1 MNAEELRTVV
11 ELATRAPS
19 VHNTQPWR
27 FAGRTAAGGGLA
39 GIDLFAD
46 RERSLEVIDPEG
58 RDLHLSCG
66 AAVEFARVGVRSL
79 GRSCAVHLLP
89 DQQQP
94 DHLAWIEVGGDE
106 PATEEELRLHA
117 AVPDR
122 YTARER
128 FDDTPVPE
136 ALIAR
141 LERAASELGAW
152 LRVLG
157 QKTDEVT
164 LAVLLARSDEIER
177 HDDRYEAELA
187 TWLNRPQEAGDGI
200 PPAAIAP
207 TRERASSFQLREM
220 EAKGAHA
227 AAPVTDGG
235 VDGQTGPPPAEHPL
249 VCIIGTP
256 GDDRHAWLQ
265 AGEALGRL
273 LLEAAAAGVQASP
286 MTQVTEVASARAMLA
301 RALGLVGHPQIVL
314 RMGYAHGHPT
324 TPRRPLESV
333 LDLPRPVMP
342 AAGSQPD

>member
-1 MNAEELRTVV
+1 MNTEELRTVV

-27 FAGRTAAGGGLA
+27 FAGRTAPDG
-39 GIDLFAD
+39 DVEVVDVFPD

-66 AAVEFARVGVRSL
+66 AAVEFARIGVRAL
-79 GRSCAVHLLP
+79 GRSCSVHLLP
-89 DQQQP
+89 EREQP
-94 DHLAWIEVGGDE
+94 DHLAWIEIGGGE
-106 PATEEELRLHA
+106 PPTEEELRLHA

-128 FDDTPVPE
+128 FDDTPVPQDVV
-136 ALIAR
+136 AR
-141 LERAASELGAW
+141 LEHAASELGAW

-157 QKTDEVT
+157 EKADEVT

-177 HDDRYEAELA
+177 HDERYEAELA
-187 TWLNRPQEAGDGI
+187 TWLNRPREAGDGI
-200 PPAAIAP
+200 PPAAVVP
-207 TRERASSFQLREM
+207 THERASSLQLREM
-220 EAKGAHA
+220 ERKGGEDTPPKGA
-227 AAPVTDGG
+227 GG
-235 VDGQTGPPPAEHPL
+235 TEGATAPPPVEHPL

-286 MTQVTEVASARAMLA
+286 LTQVTEVASARAMLA
-301 RALGLVGHPQIVL
+301 GGLGLVGHPQIVL
-314 RMGYAHGHPT
+314 RMGYAHGRPT
-324 TPRRPLESV
+324 TPRRPVESV
-333 LDLPRPVMP
+333 LDVPGR
-342 AAGSQPD
+342 